1 MKRYDPRLHGR
12 RSIRLPAYDYRTSGA
27 YFLTICTFRQECLF
41 TDEPLAQI
49 VRWTWKNV
57 TRSRRLRGDAF
68 VVMPNHVHG
77 ILWITD
83 GEALR
88 AQHSPSRI
96 NIEGRIAGS
105 GPSGVRNAPCAAPL
119 HRPRVDAGSLS
130 AAVRAFKSASTR
142 RINEARGLPGIRL
155 WQRNYYER
163 VIRNPRELEAARRYV
178 LENPQKWAEDPNNPA
193 NEAAS

>member
-1 MKRYDPRLHGR
+1 L
-12 RSIRLPAYDYRTSGA
+12 SAYDYRTPGA
-27 YFLTICTFRQECLF
+27 YFVTICTYRKERLF
-41 TDEPLAQI
+41 TDESLAQI
-49 VRWTWKNV
+49 VRWTWNNVV
-57 TRSRRLRGDAF
+57 TRSRRLCGDEF
-68 VVMPNHVHG
+68 VVMPNHIHG
-77 ILWITD
+77 VVWIADSAT
-83 GEALR
+83 LR
-88 AQHSPSRI
+88 AQHLLHRGESTQST
-96 NIEGRIAGS
+96 ELTDSYHDAGE
-105 GPSGVRNAPCAAPL
+105 ACAAPL

-178 LENPQKWAEDPNNPA
+178 LENPQKWADDPNNPA